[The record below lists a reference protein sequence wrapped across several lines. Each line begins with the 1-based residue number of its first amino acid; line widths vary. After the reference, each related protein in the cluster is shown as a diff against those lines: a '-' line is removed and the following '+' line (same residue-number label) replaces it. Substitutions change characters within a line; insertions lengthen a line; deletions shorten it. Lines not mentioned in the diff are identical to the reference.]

1 MLRNA
6 FLFTLVATLLC
17 GCSNKN
23 SAKPTIVLVK
33 TNRPTTINC
42 FGQNTELDT
51 LNVKDEKK
59 LKRYFNS
66 MVPAPSRSSLFVKR
80 D

>member
-6 FLFTLVATLLC
+6 FVLIFVTALLC
-17 GCSNKN
+17 GCDNKN
-23 SAKPTIVLVK
+23 AVKPTIVLVK
-33 TNRPTTINC
+33 TETFNSVGC
-42 FGQNTELDT
+42 FGQNSELDT
-51 LNVKDEKK
+51 LNVKDDKK